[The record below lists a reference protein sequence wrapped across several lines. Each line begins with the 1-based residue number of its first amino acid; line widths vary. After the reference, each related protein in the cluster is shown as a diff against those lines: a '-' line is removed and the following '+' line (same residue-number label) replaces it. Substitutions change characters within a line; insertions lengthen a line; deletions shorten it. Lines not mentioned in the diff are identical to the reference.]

1 MKISMVMDIEVKFS
15 GLPGLHPGGKA
26 MKISILVIM
35 LVISMLPAFVNSADA
50 PVPKQIM
57 EKIKTKA
64 ATNFPKDKSAQKKAI
79 KAQATA
85 YNRVQSYNNNKVPLV
100 VLDTIRLNTTQYY
113 PFDYSAQLFFINQQV
128 NSYLKLGIIS
138 ERLFPP
144 KIVECEKLKWKLTVA
159 GRPAIYRGTVEPGTA
174 DVIYV
179 EVRSSRGLIGQN
191 YGFPN
196 PGGTWEIMVWGDSNI
211 RKGHREK
218 FYCEKY

>member
-1 MKISMVMDIEVKFS
+1 MKII
-15 GLPGLHPGGKA
+15 
-26 MKISILVIM
+26 ILVIM
-35 LVISMLPAFVNSADA
+35 LGISMLPAFVHSADA
-50 PVPKQIM
+50 PVPKQVM
-57 EKIKTKA
+57 EKIKAKA
-64 ATNFPKDKSAQKKAI
+64 ATDYPNNRSAQNKVI
-79 KAQATA
+79 KSQATA
-85 YNRVQSYNNNKVPLV
+85 YNRVKNYNNKKVPPV
-100 VLDTIRLNTTQYY
+100 VLDTILVNTTQYY
-113 PFDYSAQLFFINQQV
+113 PYDYSAQLFFINQQV

-144 KIVECEKLKWKLTVA
+144 KIVECEKLKWRLAVTGK
-159 GRPAIYRGTVEPGTA
+159 PAIYRGTVEPGSV

-196 PGGTWEIMVWGDSNI
+196 PGGSWEIMVWGDYNI